1 MRARDDVITG
11 IEQRTDNVVRTKF
24 EECCPFAKKGMR
36 IFSIVFNVAERV
48 GASTWSQAAG
58 SLVLTS
64 LFRKIVD
71 VFRFTHFPDVVRSV
85 TENRIKVIESAF
97 SKHEVQARHP
107 MVKVDI
113 LDVFSDRGAFDLK
126 FFKIGHRHHDHIG
139 VHQHH
144 ELNQRDGSDVVRN
157 DARIVLFKSDR

>member
-1 MRARDDVITG
+1 MLSFCQEGGDEDLFR
-11 IEQRTDNVVRTKF
+11 
-24 EECCPFAKKGMR
+24 
-36 IFSIVFNVAERV
+36 IVFNVAERV
-48 GASTWSQAAG
+48 GRFQHGVKQRVACFDQPF
-58 SLVLTS
+58 
-64 LFRKIVD
+64 FRKIVD

-113 LDVFSDRGAFDLK
+113 LDVFSDERAFDLK

-139 VHQHH
+139 
-144 ELNQRDGSDVVRN
+144 RPS
-157 DARIVLFKSDR
+157 AS